1 MKLVELSLMCLWGL
15 LCLCTSAYA
24 TDNFIAEMADA
35 ARDFHGLLPC
45 GKWDCKCANQQR
57 DCCCAAKEM
66 MTLEDTTFNWMMDL
80 WLDVKDL
87 EKETNALTENRHI
100 AFSAAMPAKLNSFGP
115 FTASVTIP
123 YTTITLNDGNGYNPA
138 LGVFTALFPGTFSF
152 SYTVYSNVGHPNE
165 RIYHKVQMMMDGKV
179 VASTWEDNRE
189 DQEDS
194 GSQVVVLHLRRG
206 CQVYMELVA
215 GRSLSGDMT
224 FNKFSGFLLYH
235 D

>member
-1 MKLVELSLMCLWGL
+1 MKLVALSLMCLWGL

-24 TDNFIAEMADA
+24 TDNFIAELADA

-45 GKWDCKCANQQR
+45 GNWDCKCANQQR

-87 EKETNALTENRHI
+87 EIKTNALT
-100 AFSAAMPAKLNSFGP
+100 
-115 FTASVTIP
+115 
-123 YTTITLNDGNGYNPA
+123 
-138 LGVFTALFPGTFSF
+138 GVFTALFPGTYSF
-152 SYTVYSNVGHPNE
+152 SYTVYSNVGHQNE
-165 RIYHKVQMMMDGKV
+165 RLYHK
-179 VASTWEDNRE
+179 
-189 DQEDS
+189 
-194 GSQVVVLHLRRG
+194 VVVLHLRRG

-224 FNKFSGFLLYH
+224 FNRFSGFLLYH